1 MEVAK
6 KSHNYFQCALI
17 LETGLRTGEL
27 IGLTWDAVD
36 WGKRTLTVSK
46 TLEYRHRQGCW
57 RAGSPKTMQSYCT
70 IPLTERAFE
79 ILKTV
84 ESNRYNRKESELLGQ
99 VLYYI
104 RSAYR

>member
-1 MEVAK
+1 
-6 KSHNYFQCALI
+6 
-17 LETGLRTGEL
+17 
-27 IGLTWDAVD
+27 
-36 WGKRTLTVSK
+36 
-46 TLEYRHRQGCW
+46 
-57 RAGSPKTMQSYCT
+57 MQSYCT